1 MKTELKTKPAK
12 TVSKNKPAAVTK
24 AEKNIAAAKAL
35 NFDDKKTLAAMA
47 VERKASSKTHVF
59 ALVAGAVAKI
69 EHKFLK
75 QAVSYHV
82 SKGSLKKTEA
92 GVVLTEQGK
101 TLWDKERVAKDP
113 AMFQEIAAWMHGKGP
128 LPAQFANTQL
138 PPTAVN
144 TTVAFPNIVYW
155 GSFSG
160 APMRAAFA
168 AIWAK

>member
-12 TVSKNKPAAVTK
+12 TAAKPAAKAKPVTK
-24 AEKNIAAAKAL
+24 PAEKAQTAPAK
-35 NFDDKKTLAAMA
+35 K
-47 VERKASSKTHVF
+47 HVF
-59 ALVAGAVAKI
+59 ALVAGTCAKI

-92 GVVLTEQGK
+92 GVALTEQGA
-101 TLWDKERVAKDP
+101 TLWNKERVAKDP
-113 AMFQEIAAWMHGKGP
+113 AMFEEIAAWMHGKGP
-128 LPAQFANTQL
+128 LPKQFANKDL
-138 PPTAVN
+138 PPTKA
-144 TTVAFPNIVYW
+144 TATVEFPNIVYW
-155 GSFSG
+155 GSFAG

>member
-12 TVSKNKPAAVTK
+12 SAVKPAPKAK
-24 AEKNIAAAKAL
+24 AEVKAKPEA
-35 NFDDKKTLAAMA
+35 KKAQTVPA
-47 VERKASSKTHVF
+47 KKHVF
-59 ALVAGAVAKI
+59 ALVAGTVAKI

-92 GVVLTEQGK
+92 GVALTEQGA
-101 TLWDKERVAKDP
+101 TLWNKERVVKDP
-113 AMFQEIAAWMHGKGP
+113 AMFEEIAAWMHGKGP
-128 LPAQFANTQL
+128 LPKQFANKDL
-138 PPTAVN
+138 PPTKA
-144 TTVAFPNIVYW
+144 TATVEFPNIVYW
-155 GSFSG
+155 GSFAG

>member
-1 MKTELKTKPAK
+1 MKTALKTAPKAAKKVSTKAAKDTPAK
-12 TVSKNKPAAVTK
+12 LTTALKEKAAPKVETK
-24 AEKNIAAAKAL
+24 AAEKKG
-35 NFDDKKTLAAMA
+35 
-47 VERKASSKTHVF
+47 HVF

-75 QAVSYHV
+75 QAVAYHV

-92 GVVLTEQGK
+92 GVALTEQGV
-101 TLWDKERVAKDP
+101 TLWNKERVEKDP

-128 LPAQFANTQL
+128 LPAQFGNKQL
-138 PPTAVN
+138 PPTEVN
-144 TTVAFPNIVYW
+144 KAVAFPNIVYW
-155 GSFSG
+155 GSFAG

>member
-1 MKTELKTKPAK
+1 MKTELKTKPAAK
-12 TVSKNKPAAVTK
+12 TASKNTPAAKTKPAPKEKGLAKFVEKDATK
-24 AEKNIAAAKAL
+24 PEVKAKG
-35 NFDDKKTLAAMA
+35 
-47 VERKASSKTHVF
+47 HVF

-138 PPTAVN
+138 PPTAAAKG
-144 TTVAFPNIVYW
+144 VAFPNIVYW
-155 GSFSG
+155 GSFTG